1 MRMRGIGHRTRIPGG
16 LTRLSRAALA
26 ALALWI
32 LVAGPA
38 AAQTW
43 LRAESEHFIAYS
55 DGGERALR
63 DYVTDLERFDQILRL
78 RFGIPLDRPTLR
90 KLPIYLVAR
99 HDGLEAVA
107 PGVGRG
113 VAGFYTTN
121 EEDIFAV
128 AIRADGDQTIL
139 HEYAHHFFYQHLN
152 APYPGW
158 LTEGLAEYVM
168 TARIR
173 DAEFILGEPNP
184 GRVSWLNY
192 GAWIPLETLLTKRFG
207 QVEGAEYRATY
218 YPVAWLLTHW
228 FFATPERSQQL
239 DVYLRLVASGVG
251 PSEAISQATG
261 LTMPQLTQTLT
272 AYGRGNVYASTYP
285 IAYRPIEITVER
297 LPASA
302 RDLILIGQRI
312 KRPLDEDQRAEA
324 LAEVRR
330 RAARWPEDPFAL
342 LVLGHAELHMGDAA
356 AGEATLLKVLE
367 LAPETDEA
375 LQYLATGRIR
385 QAGETEDPDQ
395 RRTLLAQ
402 ARGFLARAYR
412 IDPDD
417 YFTLLLIARTRE
429 GQPGYPNDNDMLT
442 WEAAFDGAPQLPA
455 VRLGY
460 GGALIATGRVPEAL
474 AVLTPLANAPH
485 GGATADAAR
494 TLIAEALG
502 EAPPP
507 TEAEPASPAD

>member
-1 MRMRGIGHRTRIPGG
+1 MFRTLSALFAACLL
-16 LTRLSRAALA
+16 LTAASSA
-26 ALALWI
+26 R
-32 LVAGPA
+32 
-38 AAQTW
+38 AQTW
-43 LRAESEHFIAYS
+43 LKAESEHFIAYS
-55 DGGERALR
+55 DGGEGALR
-63 DYVTDLERFDQILRL
+63 AFVTKLERFDQILRL
-78 RFGIPLDRPTLR
+78 RFGIPADRPTLR

-107 PGVGRG
+107 PGIGRG

-128 AIRADGDQTIL
+128 AIRNDGDQTIL
-139 HEYAHHFFYQHLN
+139 HEYAHHFFFQHLN

-173 DAEFILGEPNP
+173 DDEFILGEANVA
-184 GRVSWLNY
+184 RASWINNADWLP
-192 GAWIPLETLLTKRFG
+192 IEMLLTRRFG
-207 QVEGAEYRATY
+207 QLESGRFQATY

-239 DVYLRLVASGVG
+239 DAYLRLVASGVG
-251 PSEAISQATG
+251 PAEAITQATG
-261 LTMPQLTQTLT
+261 LTLPQLTQALT
-272 AYGRGNVYASTYP
+272 SYSRGSIYSQTFP
-285 IAYRPIEITVER
+285 ISYRPIEIAVTRMPE
-297 LPASA
+297 SA

-312 KRPLDEDQRAEA
+312 KRPLTEEQRAEA
-324 LAEVRR
+324 LEDVRR
-330 RAARWPEDPFAL
+330 RAARWPNDPFAL

-375 LQYLATGRIR
+375 LQYLATQRIR
-385 QAGETEDPDQ
+385 QAEETEDADQ
-395 RRTLLAQ
+395 KRSLLGQ
-402 ARGFLARAYR
+402 ARSFLSRAYR

-417 YFTLLLIARTRE
+417 YFTLLLIAETRE
-429 GQPGYPNDNDMLT
+429 GQAGYPNENDMLT

-460 GGALIATGRVPEAL
+460 GRALIATGRLPEAF
-474 AVLTPLANAPH
+474 AVLTPLANSPH
-485 GGATADAAR
+485 GGDAADAAR
-494 TLIAEALG
+494 ALIAEARG

-507 TEAEPASPAD
+507 AEAAPEEPADQAG